1 MRAICTVIGTDRV
14 GIIAKVSNV
23 LSGADCN
30 ILDISQTVLQEFFAM
45 VMLVDL
51 ENINVSFEKLKEMLN
66 DAGHELGM
74 EIKIQREEIF
84 NSMHRI

>member
-1 MRAICTVIGTDRV
+1 MRAICTVIGTDKV
-14 GIIAKVSNV
+14 GIIAKVSGV
-23 LSGADCN
+23 LSGAGCN

-51 ENINVSFEKLKEMLN
+51 EDINISFDKLKEMLN
-66 DAGHELGM
+66 GAGRELNL